1 MIADPEIN
9 LCSHNGL
16 DMFCIIYEERVG
28 HIIAGLLDQDQWF
41 VYKYLSYTEF
51 RDELDRDLS
60 ALIHAHLNGKG

>member
-1 MIADPEIN
+1 
-9 LCSHNGL
+9 
-16 DMFCIIYEERVG
+16 MFCIIYEERVG